1 MNKTIL
7 DKLLRKPPG
16 ETTNKYIFL
25 VDNRS
30 IAEAIVTV
38 GFQAVYIA
46 NQDSEYFFSADS
58 FAQYI
63 RDKANTGTA
72 MLDFVFVLAC
82 FRKRTND
89 TIEYT
94 LKSNQLEYKIGAYTL
109 FKDKEYLGNYERQ
122 DELEDALKKY
132 MRRFEGPEE
141 PGLVDKEQ
149 FIKRDPDG
157 KERGIMEKALV
168 DYIVET
174 VNFFVVGAT
183 AYVYHGGVYREDTQ
197 GIEMKSIIQS
207 LLYDRHISY
216 RTISGVY
223 RLLIEQ
229 PQVQKRYEDL
239 NAYPDYWINFR
250 NGMFD
255 VKAQRMLKHSPQY
268 FAINQV
274 PHDFRIDLQ
283 DKLREMG
290 VESRKFLS
298 YAIPDQTD
306 QMMLFEYLGYCMT
319 KDTCLQKFMILRGTG
334 GTGKSSVISVIQNI
348 IGLENTSGIS
358 MEDLTQRFYPSQL
371 RGKLLNACA
380 DISAQAL
387 TSIDTIKKAT
397 GEDLLIY
404 ERKGADATT
413 FRSYAKLLFS
423 ANQIPLNLDEKSDAL
438 YRRMLILVMDRKPKK
453 VDLELDAK
461 LAAELDW
468 WIWQA
473 IYALKTL
480 YAEGK
485 FRESAGCKEEV
496 EKLHR
501 AADTVKAFMNECTR
515 RQQGTEMKR
524 EVLYEQYTEY
534 CKSYGRKAHSPN
546 AFYRNLEDKGY
557 TLKRKSSGRYVMDIV
572 LVDDGFLEIDEH
584 DKVPFEKK

>member
-183 AYVYHGGVYREDTQ
+183 AYVYHGGVYREDPQ

-255 VKAQRMLKHSPQY
+255 VKAQNLLKHSPQY

-283 DKLREMG
+283 DKLTEMG

-306 QMMLFEYLGYCMT
+306 QTMLFEYLGYCMT

-501 AADTVKAFMNECTR
+501 AADTVKAFMDECTR
-515 RQQGTEMKR
+515 RQQGTEIKR
-524 EVLYEQYTEY
+524 TVLYEQYTEY

-557 TLKRKSSGRYVMDIV
+557 TLKNKSSGRYVMDIV